1 MIRNFLKVIT
11 LFILLLN
18 LNCKEST
25 NLPEDKIK
33 KEEIPEIEVK
43 AFVDKP
49 EVSTFSYITYTLIT
63 KANPKIKI
71 RIPEIGSVFIGL
83 DIVDMGED
91 EPKKQEGRI
100 LYKKWYKLLANDIG
114 SYIIPEVKIIYWD
127 KEGNKKEIFTE
138 KIFIEVKSSL
148 KNNKNIKDILGIK
161 SLEKIKF
168 SQNMLLILS
177 IIGVL
182 FIVIVS
188 CFFYF
193 RHKRKKAVSEQ
204 QIPLHEIVK
213 MELEKLKGAGLIEA
227 GNFKEYYFRLSEIL
241 RHYLEKRFR
250 FPAKERTSE
259 ELLKDIQKINDIRE
273 NYKFSLKD
281 FLKRSDW
288 VKFAKTNPLKNE
300 IEKDSK
306 LVEDIFNSTKP
317 ITIIKDAS
325 F

>member
-1 MIRNFLKVIT
+1 
-11 LFILLLN
+11 
-18 LNCKEST
+18 
-25 NLPEDKIK
+25 
-33 KEEIPEIEVK
+33 
-43 AFVDKP
+43 
-49 EVSTFSYITYTLIT
+49 
-63 KANPKIKI
+63 
-71 RIPEIGSVFIGL
+71 
-83 DIVDMGED
+83 
-91 EPKKQEGRI
+91 
-100 LYKKWYKLLANDIG
+100 
-114 SYIIPEVKIIYWD
+114 
-127 KEGNKKEIFTE
+127 
-138 KIFIEVKSSL
+138 
-148 KNNKNIKDILGIK
+148 
-161 SLEKIKF
+161 
-168 SQNMLLILS
+168 MLLILS

-182 FIVIVS
+182 LILIIS
-188 CFFYF
+188 FFYF
-193 RHKRKKAVSEQ
+193 RHKRKKAVSDTT
-204 QIPLHEIVK
+204 IPLHEIVK

-273 NYKFSLKD
+273 SYKFSLKD

-306 LVEDIFNSTKP
+306 LVEDIFNSTTP